1 LIRPL
6 AHFSRLIGGRDR
18 AANFALTI
26 QASRRTRRRMTD
38 DDKPDPLRSP
48 LLEEARRRGIRHG
61 FFTRAGGVS
70 EGIYRGLNIGNGS
83 NDDPEKVAENR
94 RRVATWMGVAPEALL
109 SAYQIHSPDV
119 IVATGPLPSPRPQA
133 DAIVTDRPG
142 LAVGATSADCGPVLF
157 ADADAR
163 VVGAAHAGWK
173 GAFTGVL
180 ENTVA
185 AMETLGAKRGRI
197 VAVLGPSIG
206 PKNYEV
212 GPEFVARFTD
222 ADPDNAAWFVPSA
235 KPGHALF
242 DLNGYTIDRLRKAG
256 VTAEALNR
264 CTYAEE
270 DLFYSYRRT
279 THRGE
284 ADYGRLIS
292 AIVLEEL

>member
-1 LIRPL
+1 
-6 AHFSRLIGGRDR
+6 
-18 AANFALTI
+18 
-26 QASRRTRRRMTD
+26 MTVL
-38 DDKPDPLRSP
+38 DKPDPLRSP
-48 LLEEARRRGIRHG
+48 LLDEARSRGIRHG
-61 FFTRAGGVS
+61 FFTRKGGVS

-83 NDDPEKVAENR
+83 NDDPQKVAENR
-94 RRVATWMGVAPEALL
+94 RLVAAWMGVAPDALL
-109 SAYQIHSPDV
+109 SAYQVHSPDV

-157 ADADAR
+157 ADAEAR

-180 ENTVA
+180 ENTID
-185 AMETLGAKRGRI
+185 AMERLGAARENI

-212 GPEFVARFTD
+212 GPEFVGRFVEAD
-222 ADPDNAAWFVPSA
+222 AGNDAYFVPSG

-242 DLNGYTIDRLRKAG
+242 DLNRYTVDRLRKAG
-256 VTAEALNR
+256 VTAQALDR

-270 DLFYSYRRT
+270 DLFFSYRRT
-279 THRGE
+279 THRKE

-292 AIVLEEL
+292 AIVLEDI